1 MMEGNSYIFAFWIRQ
16 FKSSKIQVLFWF
28 VNSLIV
34 FSFCHSHK
42 AKRWESQNPFCHFL
56 TSFSIYPA
64 CEVIFFRQL
73 GSNLNIKICKKQF
86 RNTSQCEPN
95 TQGLVANSTVFC
107 RITVIVIPFL
117 GVQVQISTI
126 LHSFSIRLTFQPGFI
141 WLVF

>member
-1 MMEGNSYIFAFWIRQ
+1 MYDGREFLHFCFLNKAIQEQQNSSVVLVCEQ
-16 FKSSKIQVLFWF
+16 FDC
-28 VNSLIV
+28 

-141 WLVF
+141 

>member
-34 FSFCHSHK
+34 FLFATLIK
-42 AKRWESQNPFCHFL
+42 QKGGNLKILCHFL

-126 LHSFSIRLTFQPGFI
+126 LHSFSIRLTFQPGFMC
-141 WLVF
+141 LVF